1 MKPEVA
7 VVAPLPAGVLSA
19 LKADFVVHDLW
30 QAADAHALL
39 TAVGERISGLATDGA
54 RGAGADLMDR
64 LPRLEIVACNGV
76 GVDAI
81 DLAYTRERGIVVT
94 NTPDVLT
101 EDVADLGVALLL
113 AVFRRICEGDRY
125 VRSGA
130 WLKGGMAL
138 ARSVRGKR
146 LGIVGMGRIGQAV
159 ARRAEAFGMEIAY
172 FGPRPKPELP
182 YRYVAPLVALAENS
196 DALILTLP
204 GGPATR
210 HLVNQAVIEGLG
222 PEGVLVN
229 IARGSVVDEE
239 ALVAALRD
247 GRLGAAGLDVFA
259 SEPQVPAALLR
270 MENVV
275 LQPHVG
281 SATVETRG
289 AMGDLV
295 VANLRA
301 HFAGRPPLTP
311 VG

>member
-1 MKPEVA
+1 
-7 VVAPLPAGVLSA
+7 
-19 LKADFVVHDLW
+19 
-30 QAADAHALL
+30 
-39 TAVGERISGLATDGA
+39 
-54 RGAGADLMDR
+54 MDR

-159 ARRAEAFGMEIAY
+159 ARRAQAFGMEIAY

-182 YRYVAPLVALAENS
+182 YQYVAPLVTLAENS

-210 HLVNQAVIEGLG
+210 HLVNQPVIEGLG

-239 ALVAALRD
+239 ALVAALQD